1 MWVSIKTFQFLNFNG
16 AFEQLERGTMIM
28 AFPRRHIFHTH
39 TYLTDPPIVASHYF
53 KEDFNSRTKQ
63 KSLKISRYV
72 IAQFGVCD
80 CDIDT
85 SALKTK
91 KVFSGKYQH
100 KNQCFFKDPCLA
112 TPVAP
117 NLQASQAFILL
128 LPSVAP
134 NLQFIET
141 KLIPSQACKL
151 LKYLF
156 LFLYIRCEFS
166 MFPIEI
172 YNSNFK
178 FM

>member
-100 KNQCFFKDPCLA
+100 KNQCFFFRTLA
-112 TPVAP
+112 LLPVAP
-117 NLQASQAFILL
+117 NLQASQAFIDSCYPLWPQICSLL
-128 LPSVAP
+128 R
-134 NLQFIET
+134 Q
-141 KLIPSQACKL
+141 LIPSQACKL
-151 LKYLF
+151 LKYMF
-156 LFLYIRCEFS
+156 LFFYIRFDTILPS
-166 MFPIEI
+166 I
-172 YNSNFK
+172 
-178 FM
+178 